1 LHNHTQISIFFKVYK
16 WPISWGSLCVHV
28 WHMHT
33 LGKHKIVNR
42 FTLRK
47 ERWGEAST
55 SFWFCFLFLT
65 LSFHIKLNSLSLFA
79 SLMKQVF
86 TL

>member
-33 LGKHKIVNR
+33 LGKHKIV
-42 FTLRK
+42 TDSPLERK
-47 ERWGEAST
+47 DEVRQAP
-55 SFWFCFLFLT
+55 
-65 LSFHIKLNSLSLFA
+65 
-79 SLMKQVF
+79 VF
-86 TL
+86 GFVFFF